1 MEQSSQ
7 MTQKRRFN
15 IGLIGVGQGGT
26 SLVMTMAKV
35 LGIDSSVISSINLSD
50 SDLKAAALVPEQ
62 NRIPLDRDSFG
73 AGKKRDASQGYCTS
87 QKDYVLNKLTEIY
100 TGKGVNVYFVC
111 YSLDGGT
118 GSGYGPFLTALLESN
133 AFSIKSRSDI
143 VIGMPILPASNAGKD
158 ALENTISALSEISN
172 LSQAKLARF
181 LLVDNDYLAP
191 ELDANV
197 DDEKRWAGVN
207 AAVAKLIKRYM
218 FTSYISNTS
227 NLDMQDRWSAII
239 TSGCH
244 ALFTYDKIKRDE
256 AGNEY
261 DYVIRSPFILP
272 EGARV
277 DKMACEIP
285 SGESRVRDSLVN
297 GIGCTVTESGMAGYY
312 DPEENGAMPI
322 VHLAGY
328 SNLSKIAERYQNR
341 FNQIK
346 QRAEAAAAT
355 DRQGLGFKS
364 IDANKSWIE
373 SQETT
378 NRDNSAEDIFSAML
392 GKNN

>member
-26 SLVMTMAKV
+26 SLAMTMAKV
-35 LGIDSSVISSINLSD
+35 LEIDSSVISSINLSKG
-50 SDLKAAALVPEQ
+50 DLKAAALVPEQ
-62 NRIPLDRDSFG
+62 NRIPLDQDSFG

-87 QKDYVLNKLTEIY
+87 QKDYILNKLTEIY

-118 GSGYGPFLTALLESN
+118 GSGYGPFLSALLESD
-133 AFSIKSRSDI
+133 AFTVKSNTDI
-143 VIGMPILPASNAGKD
+143 VIGMPILPAANAGKD
-158 ALENTISALSEISN
+158 ALDNTISALKEISN

-181 LLVDNDYLAP
+181 LLVNNDYNTP
-191 ELDANV
+191 ELNANT
-197 DDEKRWAGVN
+197 DDEKRWAIVN

-218 FTSYISNTS
+218 FTAYISSTS

-239 TSGCH
+239 TAGCH
-244 ALFTYDKIKRDE
+244 SLFTYNKIKRDE
-256 AGNEY
+256 AGDEY
-261 DYVIRSPFILP
+261 DYVIDTPFILP

-277 DKMACEIP
+277 DKMASEIP
-285 SGESRVRDSLVN
+285 SGESRERDSLVN
-297 GIGCTVTESGMAGYY
+297 GIGCTISESGMAGYY
-312 DPEENGAMPI
+312 DPDENGATPV

-355 DRQGLGFKS
+355 DRQGLGFNS
-364 IDANKSWIE
+364 ISSNKTWIE

-378 NRDNSAEDIFSAML
+378 NRGTKAEDIFNKML
-392 GKNN
+392 GK